1 MEMTIG
7 VMMAL
12 KCRAGCLQQ
21 SSFFTSWENGMGGGV
36 FFFLSSFVIF
46 FAPFVVLEGLQD
58 ENGYRSER
66 EEEEGKMNKGQE
78 KEEY

>member
-1 MEMTIG
+1 M
-7 VMMAL
+7 
-12 KCRAGCLQQ
+12 
-21 SSFFTSWENGMGGGV
+21 SSTK
-36 FFFLSSFVIF
+36 FFFYKLGKWDGRWGFFLSSSFVIF

>member
-1 MEMTIG
+1 
-7 VMMAL
+7 
-12 KCRAGCLQQ
+12 
-21 SSFFTSWENGMGGGV
+21 MGGGV